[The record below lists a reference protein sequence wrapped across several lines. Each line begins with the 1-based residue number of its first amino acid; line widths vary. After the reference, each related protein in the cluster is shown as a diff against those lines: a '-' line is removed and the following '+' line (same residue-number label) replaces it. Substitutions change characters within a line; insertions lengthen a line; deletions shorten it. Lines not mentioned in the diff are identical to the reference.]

1 MNRVSLV
8 GNVVRDLELK
18 KFNDDKSAYVQ
29 FTLAVH
35 DYSYSKAEKS
45 ATFINIVAF
54 GKKAEILSQ
63 YTAKG
68 RKLAVEGKIETG
80 SYIDKD
86 GVKKYIANIILQD
99 FEFVDSKDKASNL

>member
-18 KFNDDKSAYVQ
+18 KSNDGNSQYVQ
-29 FTLAVH
+29 FTLAVN
-35 DYSYSKAEKS
+35 DYSYSKGDNK

-68 RKLAVEGKIETG
+68 RKLAIEGKIDTG
-80 SYIDKD
+80 TYIDKD
-86 GVKKYIANIILQD
+86 GAKKYTANIILQD
-99 FEFVDSKDKASNL
+99 FEFVDSKEKVSNL